1 MRQIFQRGGSLVT
14 MRRRKVLPQDPNSLF
29 LGWLK
34 EWEEEAR
41 KKGKLPL
48 AKIYNHC
55 QQNLAK

>member
-1 MRQIFQRGGSLVT
+1 

-34 EWEEEAR
+34 DWEEEAR
-41 KKGKLPL
+41 NKGKLPL